1 MFVYKEKYFLIIQ
14 NIKDINLNNIKKNN
28 KFVIILRNQKSID
41 AIDTLIKFRKEC
53 KIKGIEFFVANNTK
67 LAVLLK
73 SDGVYISSFYRG
85 FEQLK
90 LRKLNKKILGS
101 AHNFKEVTLKVKQG
115 CSFILLSKLFLVS
128 YDKKAPFLGVI
139 KFNNLK
145 SISKFLIPLGGI
157 NSQNLNKLKN
167 VDSEGFAI
175 LTELKK
181 KPAIIRR
188 LF

>member
-1 MFVYKEKYFLIIQ
+1 MFAYKEKYFLIIQ

-41 AIDTLIKFRKEC
+41 TIDSLIKFRKEC

-73 SDGVYISSFYRG
+73 SDGVYISSFYKG
-85 FEQLK
+85 FEQLN

-101 AHNFKEVTLKVKQG
+101 AHNFKEINEKRKQG
-115 CSFILLSKLFLVS
+115 CSYIILSKLFCVD
-128 YDKKAPFLGVI
+128 YAPSENFYGII
-139 KFNNLK
+139 KFNLMGSHK
-145 SISKFLIPLGGI
+145 ELIPLGGI
-157 NSQNLNKLKN
+157 KLVNLNKVKLIK
-167 VDSEGFAI
+167 SEGIAI
-175 LTELKK
+175 MSEIKK
-181 KPAIIRR
+181 KPAISSR

>member
-1 MFVYKEKYFLIIQ
+1 MKIYLCILLSKK
-14 NIKDINLNNIKKNN
+14 NIRYLNSLLNSLENLKKVNYINLNLI
-28 KFVIILRNQKSID
+28 FVIEN
-41 AIDTLIKFRKEC
+41 
-53 KIKGIEFFVANNTK
+53 
-67 LAVLLK
+67 
-73 SDGVYISSFYRG
+73 
-85 FEQLK
+85 
-90 LRKLNKKILGS
+90 KILFQKNLISKIIKSFSYSIINSNKSNIPSSRNLFLKFLKYKNLNFKIIGS
-101 AHNFKEVTLKVKQG
+101 AHNYKEVALKIKQG
-115 CSFILLSKLFLVS
+115 CSFILLSKLFLVN

-157 NSQNLNKLKN
+157 NSQNLNELKN
-167 VDSEGFAI
+167 VYSEGFAI